1 VRFVPPLVRVDQGG
15 VKTHRLLADIRVQV
29 DGVSQRMGKYGLVL
43 GYNCL
48 EVFHFG
54 IDVVKLELDLRK
66 VFGVC
71 SFGCAVFGLA
81 ATIRRRPI
89 LDWFHAALQERLEY
103 ILSVC
108 SNLENKS

>member
-1 VRFVPPLVRVDQGG
+1 MALGS
-15 VKTHRLLADIRVQV
+15 VKKLCIDLKNSIWLW
-29 DGVSQRMGKYGLVL
+29 SSYLYSL
-43 GYNCL
+43 
-48 EVFHFG
+48 HFG

-81 ATIRRRPI
+81 ATIGRRPI

-103 ILSVC
+103 VLSVC
-108 SNLENKS
+108 SNLNEG